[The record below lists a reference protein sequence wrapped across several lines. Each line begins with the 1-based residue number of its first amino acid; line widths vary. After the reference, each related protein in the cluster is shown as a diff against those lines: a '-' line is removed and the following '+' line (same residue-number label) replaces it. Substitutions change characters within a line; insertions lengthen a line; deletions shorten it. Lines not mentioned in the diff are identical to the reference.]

1 MNELMNELMMSEHC
15 FIIIS
20 VIIAFKPA
28 TIHVLYS
35 SVLLISLS
43 RFQVHHNKFNK

>member
-35 SVLLISLS
+35 SALFTSLS
-43 RFQVHHNKFNK
+43 KFRLHHNKFNK